1 MATASWLYGES
12 DVTEGY
18 DERAGEYTIDVQVK
32 NRLLALFL
40 LIRAGLRKGCHLMNK
55 WHLMCSIVLMSCF
68 LVTRL
73 TTAPIPE
80 FLFSSRFYFFFPL
93 SYTFYQEEK
102 KRQQKGLIG
111 FIMKAFPVAALCAT
125 GAFIYHSLWL
135 ALGWLFFTMILALF
149 GFTRLLKRGLIR
161 FMS

>member
-1 MATASWLYGES
+1 
-12 DVTEGY
+12 
-18 DERAGEYTIDVQVK
+18 
-32 NRLLALFL
+32 
-40 LIRAGLRKGCHLMNK
+40 MNK
-55 WHLMCSIVLMSCF
+55 WHLMCSIMLLSCF

-80 FLFSSRFYFFFPL
+80 FFVLIAILFFLPAFLHF
-93 SYTFYQEEK
+93 FYQEEK
-102 KRQQKGLIG
+102 KRQQEGLIG

-149 GFTRLLKRGLIR
+149 GFTRLLKKRGP
-161 FMS
+161 SAS